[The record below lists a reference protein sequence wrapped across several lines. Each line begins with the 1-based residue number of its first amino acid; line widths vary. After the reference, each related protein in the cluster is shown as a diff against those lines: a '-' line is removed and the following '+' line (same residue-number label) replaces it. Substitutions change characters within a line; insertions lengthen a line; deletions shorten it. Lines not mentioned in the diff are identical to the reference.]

1 MDENGA
7 YPRIVRNVPLRGDAS
22 GLLGSRQ
29 KRIFLLFLAAAG
41 HFLQRP
47 TLRKS
52 LREEAP

>member
-7 YPRIVRNVPLRGDAS
+7 YRTVRNVPLGGDAFA
-22 GLLGSRQ
+22 LLGSRQ
-29 KRIFLLFLAAAG
+29 RWIFLLFLAAAG
-41 HFLQRP
+41 HFLQRA